1 MNVSSAFASLDLDA
15 LKAELGDGTFTVYSV
30 ARPLSADLPVDRS
43 GVLAQL
49 TFASPAFAPATDG
62 GETPIFTEEAAMGQS
77 VGTPG
82 FVRLCKED
90 GTVVADLSAGPGRR
104 EVKFTEV
111 SVSKGAPVKVASL
124 RFLEDGS
131 WPERPD
137 YYDAHP
143 KSGYEM
149 PKTL

>member
-62 GETPIFTEEAAMGQS
+62 GETPILANH
-77 VGTPG
+77 
-82 FVRLCKED
+82 
-90 GTVVADLSAGPGRR
+90 RR
-104 EVKFTEV
+104 Y
-111 SVSKGAPVKVASL
+111 PY
-124 RFLEDGS
+124 R
-131 WPERPD
+131 
-137 YYDAHP
+137 
-143 KSGYEM
+143 KSDPNEQ
-149 PKTL
+149 